1 VTSYPV
7 ATVRSGQRRHKQLRV
22 FLPLALPF
30 AILVGVA
37 VFAPLALN
45 EGAAPSA
52 PGRPGALLWGD
63 GIFANTFELK
73 AWLRQ
78 HGSSYSRWKRQHP
91 AAAHLVTHQPVK
103 PTRRQTAAN
112 GHRAAVAVKRH
123 RSARQV
129 PAVAA
134 AAEPAVKRSSQAQP
148 ESATGA
154 GRSLGLMMLLVS
166 LGLLA
171 LSAAMLPRRLLK
183 RLAPSPPVAEVRV
196 GLAAAGAAMLC
207 GIAIA
212 LLLS

>member
-7 ATVRSGQRRHKQLRV
+7 AAVRSGQRRHKQLRV
-22 FLPLALPF
+22 FLPLTLPF

-37 VFAPLALN
+37 VFTPLTLN

-78 HGSSYSRWKRQHP
+78 HGSSYSRWERQHP
-91 AAAHLVTHQPVK
+91 AAAHLVTHKPVK
-103 PTRRQTAAN
+103 RTRRQTAAN
-112 GHRAAVAVKRH
+112 VPRAAVAVKRH
-123 RSARQV
+123 GSARPV
-129 PAVAA
+129 PAVASTA
-134 AAEPAVKRSSQAQP
+134 KLTAERGSQAQP
-148 ESATGA
+148 QSPTGA
-154 GRSLGLMMLLVS
+154 GRSLGLMILLVS

-171 LSAAMLPRRLLK
+171 LGAAMLPRRLLK